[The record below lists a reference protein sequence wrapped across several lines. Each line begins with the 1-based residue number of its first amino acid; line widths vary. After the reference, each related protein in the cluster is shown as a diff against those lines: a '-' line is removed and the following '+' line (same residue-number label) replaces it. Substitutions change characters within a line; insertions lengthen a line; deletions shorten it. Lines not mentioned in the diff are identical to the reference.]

1 MGQFDY
7 FSAQAISRKN
17 DYTLYKCPLCGTDNN
32 INSTECKY
40 CRYSLKEFES
50 VYFSR
55 FNNYN
60 EAIRLLEEN
69 KIVNDYKK
77 IKRHNNNLNIISDVC
92 YKLYNLD
99 KSDKM

>member
-17 DYTLYKCPLCGTDNN
+17 DYTVYKCPLCGTDNN

-50 VYFSR
+50 VYFSS

-69 KIVNDYKK
+69 KIVTAYEK
-77 IKRHNNNLNIISDVC
+77 IISF
-92 YKLYNLD
+92 L
-99 KSDKM
+99 